1 MRTNLT
7 RNLASALAALWC
19 EHKTVR
25 REYALLISKGD
36 RKLALRLCRAP
47 ENDAHFSEC
56 VRLERQLIKAERLY
70 AFRLVRYGVRVGEI
84 IDDLDRLLKK
94 GIAPKARPVAARGNV
109 NRTQRPSQGR

>member
-36 RKLALRLCRAP
+36 RKLARRLYQSP
-47 ENDAHFSEC
+47 ESDAHFSEC
-56 VRLERQLIKAERLY
+56 VGLERHLSKPDRLY
-70 AFRLVRYGVRVGEI
+70 AVRLVKYGLRVGEI
-84 IDDLDRLLKK
+84 IDEVDRLLKR
-94 GIAPKARPVAARGNV
+94 GIHRN
-109 NRTQRPSQGR
+109 S